1 MRATVEPRTDAS
13 ALSCYTA
20 NLVGYLSR
28 EYDDPAAHVARS
40 VRLAVRTD
48 TPDPCFSHHRYPLNW
63 LPDETFLRYAAAPAA
78 AEALRGL
85 DSELARHGQVL
96 VVAHTGNLPWSPS
109 YGGAGAPHWLLI
121 SDRTPDGWQ
130 VADRFAALLP
140 GGEHRPYAGWLADA
154 ELVAAIAPRPQL
166 TAEQRSR
173 NRYAFGF
180 PLPLPPDTSVQ
191 WLVREPRRGTPAA
204 RASLGEPA
212 GLAGP
217 GEPAVLPGQW
227 ASGAAALEHLA
238 TLIIS
243 QGETASRHLDDIWA
257 AAQHQCFR
265 LAWLT
270 RKYPD
275 AAEALGA
282 EHEAWRRLPMA
293 LRFAVDSARRGRPR
307 PALIDQSFSDL
318 ALTLNRPSIDIK
330 EALQR

>member
-1 MRATVEPRTDAS
+1 MIPPPTSP
-13 ALSCYTA
+13 
-20 NLVGYLSR
+20 
-28 EYDDPAAHVARS
+28 
-40 VRLAVRTD
+40 VR
-48 TPDPCFSHHRYPLNW
+48 C
-63 LPDETFLRYAAAPAA
+63 
-78 AEALRGL
+78 ALRCVQIRRIPASRTIGIP
-85 DSELARHGQVL
+85 S
-96 VVAHTGNLPWSPS
+96 TGCLMRPS
-109 YGGAGAPHWLLI
+109 SG
-121 SDRTPDGWQ
+121 T
-130 VADRFAALLP
+130 
-140 GGEHRPYAGWLADA
+140 
-154 ELVAAIAPRPQL
+154 
-166 TAEQRSR
+166 QR
-173 NRYAFGF
+173 
-180 PLPLPPDTSVQ
+180 LPPDTSVQ